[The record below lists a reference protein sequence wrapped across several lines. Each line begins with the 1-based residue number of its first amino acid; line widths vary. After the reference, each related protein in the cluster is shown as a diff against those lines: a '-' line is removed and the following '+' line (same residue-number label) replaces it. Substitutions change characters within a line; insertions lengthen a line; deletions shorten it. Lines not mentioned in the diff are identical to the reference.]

1 MLLIGLFTLVLPL
14 PVLYG
19 GVVGTPIL
27 LEPIGY
33 EKLLLI
39 LAPTILGR
47 ASWHGGCFYE
57 S

>member
-47 ASWHGGCFYE
+47 APWHGGCFYE